1 MPVLVVIVA
10 DIFVLLGYGLVFLVF
25 RENSYASRII
35 EVEQNQKVISSSQ
48 YAMIRHPMYL
58 GVSLMCIF
66 SLLALESYWE
76 MIPALGIILLLVERI
91 CDEERV
97 LLRVIKGYPD
107 TYKRLKIDKSLAFG
121 SSFCCPTFS
130 FQYTFPNVTE
140 ICDRSPR

>member
-48 YAMIRHPMYL
+48 HAMLRYPMYL

-66 SLLALESYWE
+66 SLLALESY
-76 MIPALGIILLLVERI
+76 
-91 CDEERV
+91 RV
-97 LLRVIKGYPD
+97 
-107 TYKRLKIDKSLAFG
+107 
-121 SSFCCPTFS
+121 
-130 FQYTFPNVTE
+130 
-140 ICDRSPR
+140 RS